1 MKKVLSFVL
10 TMALVLTSFSMAFAD
25 TKPEDKGT
33 KPAETTAKGLSDID
47 KSANKEAIS
56 VCYDLGIVT
65 GTDKGTFEP
74 AKAVTRAE
82 FAAMITR
89 SLGIPESALKAT
101 ATKFKDTKGYG
112 WAVPYL
118 AFCNSKGIMLG
129 DGRGNAMP
137 GKTISL
143 NEAVTM
149 SLRAIGYTT
158 NSSELVGAWPAN
170 YVTKGQEKGL
180 YEKVPGN
187 LEGLD
192 KQICAQVVYNL
203 LTVPKVSVD
212 KEGRTT
218 ELWNHDKKGD
228 RTSAITLLS
237 TGLGC
242 TVGDETTLIGNE
254 DSKVNLTSYKGARVI
269 PYYNKDK
276 KIIAI
281 GEVKSEFLKGEITVA
296 NNEIKVGDVKYT
308 IKGGYNAADPK
319 LLKFL
324 NGVQGV
330 VANLE
335 KDKTYTLA
343 VEKDGKTIKQIY
355 SVAAWNTANKRVAP
369 KSVQN
374 QIKSKSLS
382 GVNFALDSD
391 KNIDTKSFELL
402 GVASLDKIAEGNV
415 LYVYDAVVDG
425 KTVIT
430 KVEVGTEVVKGQVTK
445 IAGDKYTIDGKEYE
459 KAKAI
464 TAKLGDKVEAKLDID
479 GKIFETEAIS
489 TDSHFGV
496 IRGAIVNGLG
506 GQAKLYTTDKTE
518 KVLNISMK
526 EADWRAVFAADAD
539 ATNVLTKYDLDKN
552 GAVSKVVKAE
562 KPASLTIKNSRYVEV
577 GGNGIPISDKAVLF
591 TAVVN
596 AGNVEKY
603 TLANV
608 KDLPSNKTLG
618 AADLPFAQYVLEDG
632 VITALV
638 VPSTIGV
645 GTSAKVTA
653 VVNATADVFVDGN
666 KALQITGLSEGAAY
680 TGNITAASPVVDLTN
695 IKLYE
700 LSIDANKNIVGFA
713 EVASDGG
720 EQTVAEDVTNDSLVK
735 IGVTY
740 KALSSKANIYVAEK
754 NSDGKYEYKLSYAG
768 AILKDAK
775 IYLYETNNEKGHEGY
790 DVVIIKKN

>member
-1 MKKVLSFVL
+1 MSR
-10 TMALVLTSFSMAFAD
+10 
-25 TKPEDKGT
+25 
-33 KPAETTAKGLSDID
+33 
-47 KSANKEAIS
+47 
-56 VCYDLGIVT
+56 DL
-65 GTDKGTFEP
+65 
-74 AKAVTRAE
+74 A
-82 FAAMITR
+82 
-89 SLGIPESALKAT
+89 
-101 ATKFKDTKGYG
+101 
-112 WAVPYL
+112 
-118 AFCNSKGIMLG
+118 
-129 DGRGNAMP
+129 
-137 GKTISL
+137 
-143 NEAVTM
+143 
-149 SLRAIGYTT
+149 
-158 NSSELVGAWPAN
+158 
-170 YVTKGQEKGL
+170 
-180 YEKVPGN
+180 
-187 LEGLD
+187 
-192 KQICAQVVYNL
+192 
-203 LTVPKVSVD
+203 
-212 KEGRTT
+212 
-218 ELWNHDKKGD
+218 
-228 RTSAITLLS
+228 
-237 TGLGC
+237 
-242 TVGDETTLIGNE
+242 
-254 DSKVNLTSYKGARVI
+254 
-269 PYYNKDK
+269 
-276 KIIAI
+276 
-281 GEVKSEFLKGEITVA
+281 
-296 NNEIKVGDVKYT
+296 
-308 IKGGYNAADPK
+308 
-319 LLKFL
+319 
-324 NGVQGV
+324 
-330 VANLE
+330 
-335 KDKTYTLA
+335 
-343 VEKDGKTIKQIY
+343 
-355 SVAAWNTANKRVAP
+355 
-369 KSVQN
+369 
-374 QIKSKSLS
+374 KSKSLS

-464 TAKLGDKVEAKLDID
+464 TAKLGDKVEARLDID

-526 EADWRAVFAADAD
+526 EADWRAVFASDAD
-539 ATNVLTKYDLDKN
+539 ATNVLSKYDLDKN
-552 GAVSKVVKAE
+552 GAVSKVVKAV

-577 GGNGIPISDKAVLF
+577 GGNGIPISDKAALF

-653 VVNATADVFVDGN
+653 VVNDTADVFVDGN

-735 IGVTY
+735 IGATF
-740 KALSSKANIYVAEK
+740 KALSSKANVYVAEK
-754 NSDGKYEYKLSYAG
+754 NSDGKYEYKFSYAG
-768 AILKDAK
+768 AILKNAK